1 MTGMAKPS
9 NRPHAK
15 AESIAMEYEAWACA
29 LRRFPE
35 IADRGEV
42 GSPEFSDAL
51 YAALDIM
58 QGEEFGFDSELDE
71 LVREYG
77 DDQDED

>member
-1 MTGMAKPS
+1 MTGTAEPD

-15 AESIAMEYEAWACA
+15 AESIAEEYEAWARA

-35 IADRGEV
+35 IADTGKV
-42 GSPEFSDAL
+42 GSPKFSEAL

-58 QGEEFGFDSELDE
+58 QGEEFGFDCELDE
-71 LVREYG
+71 LMHEYG
-77 DDQDED
+77 DD